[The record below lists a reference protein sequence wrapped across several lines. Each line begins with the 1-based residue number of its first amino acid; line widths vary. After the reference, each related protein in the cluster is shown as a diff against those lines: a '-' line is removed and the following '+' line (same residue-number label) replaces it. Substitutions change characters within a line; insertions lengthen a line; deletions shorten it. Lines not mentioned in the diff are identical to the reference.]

1 MSKIHEK
8 IRANKSIER
17 LQEAVSNY
25 AKRENINIFNLSE
38 SSIIKLYPKIN
49 LNEYILLS
57 KNNQKIK

>member
-25 AKRENINIFNLSE
+25 AKREKINIFNLSE